1 MTRRHSCGMD
11 LDLIMLRHTNRWLRA
26 WMVTAFA
33 LCCLTPLLAA
43 SQEAAQTQAPSEL
56 RIGYQKSSTLITVL
70 RAQGTLEAA
79 LKPLHVTLTWHE
91 FPSGL
96 PLTEALNEGAIDFS
110 ADVADTVPI
119 FAQAAHAQFIYLAQ
133 EAPSP
138 QAQGILVHPDGPIHD
153 LADLRGKKIA
163 VTRAAG
169 SHYLLLAAL
178 AQAHL
183 KLDQVQV
190 AYLAPADGRAAF
202 EGGNVD
208 AWITWDPYLTAIER
222 QTKVR
227 VLTGG
232 AGLGSYQ
239 RYYLASASYAA
250 RRPDV
255 LKILFD
261 QLSAAGDWTRAHPQQ
276 AAQLLAP
283 LWGLD
288 QATTAAANAHR
299 SYQVRLID
307 KSNFAEQ
314 QKIADLFYAA
324 GVLPARVDTAQAQ
337 IWH

>member
-1 MTRRHSCGMD
+1 
-11 LDLIMLRHTNRWLRA
+11 MLRQTNRWLRGGIA
-26 WMVTAFA
+26 TLFA
-33 LCCLTPLLAA
+33 LLCLTPLLAA
-43 SQEAAQTQAPSEL
+43 SQEAAQAPSEL

-70 RAQGTLEAA
+70 RARGTLEAA
-79 LKPLHVTLTWHE
+79 LKPLQVTLSWHE
-91 FPSGL
+91 FSSGL

-110 ADVADTVPI
+110 ADVADTVPV

-138 QAQGILVHPDGPIHD
+138 QAQAILVHPDAPIHS

-208 AWITWDPYLTAIER
+208 AWITWDPYLTATER

-227 VLTGG
+227 VLADG
-232 AGLGSYQ
+232 AGLSSYQ

-250 RRPDV
+250 RRPEV
-255 LKILFD
+255 LKVLFE
-261 QLSAAGDWTRAHPQQ
+261 QLSAAGDWTRAHPAQ

-288 QATTAAANAHR
+288 EATVAAANAHR
-299 SYQVRLID
+299 SYQVRLI
-307 KSNFAEQ
+307 SAGNFAEQ
-314 QKIADLFYAA
+314 QKIADAFYAA
-324 GVLPARVDTAQAQ
+324 GVLPVPVDTTRAQ
-337 IWH
+337 IWQ